1 MLAVFVHHN
10 HQQQLQ
16 QLQHSVHTYK
26 KVRDAASH
34 SVTLA
39 LKRYPCLTA
48 PCLPFLLSGLA
59 NLPRPSTDSLLAS
72 LDASSTGGERLRQAF
87 QKCCLSRARRYGAK
101 KPQS

>member
-1 MLAVFVHHN
+1 MFKQCLPSQAVFV
-10 HQQQLQ
+10 Q

-26 KVRDAASH
+26 KVRDTASH

-59 NLPRPSTDSLLAS
+59 NLPTPNSDALLAS
-72 LDASSTGGERLRQAF
+72 LNGPNTDGEP
-87 QKCCLSRARRYGAK
+87 S
-101 KPQS
+101 